1 MSTIPESYSDTRVD
15 FSLSSDG
22 NDQDDQKENN
32 ENDYNLFT
40 TTLSSRP
47 GYDVFSKEMLRADEI
62 KDIKSLVRNGISGDA
77 YTLGP
82 TEQRDGRRIDMLY
95 LPLDKLKESLAPV
108 LVEVQKKIDKDFM
121 GRVIR
126 YALNVFD
133 ATGSYPHLVVI
144 STAGFSSKRFRDTA
158 FNKKE
163 NDPFYAHPCQS
174 WAESTKFY
182 TPESTA
188 IHMDKDP
195 LDKMMALC
203 HVFFMQEKNIMLLEN
218 VECQLEKILNENNG
232 KRQLKYAKDAV
243 HFVRQF
249 KRPCLPSAVTP
260 IESVCEQQESED
272 LIFVKEKRR
281 TNAGRFNWANGYIE
295 GRTEGLFQ
303 R

>member
-1 MSTIPESYSDTRVD
+1 
-15 FSLSSDG
+15 
-22 NDQDDQKENN
+22 
-32 ENDYNLFT
+32 
-40 TTLSSRP
+40 
-47 GYDVFSKEMLRADEI
+47 MLRADEI
-62 KDIKSLVRNGISGDA
+62 KDIVIKSLVRNGISGDA

-82 TEQRDGRRIDMLY
+82 TEQRDGRRVDMLY

-108 LVEVQKKIDKDFM
+108 LVEVPKKIDKDFM

-133 ATGSYPHLVVI
+133 ATGSYPPLVVI

-158 FNKKE
+158 FNQKE

-203 HVFFMQEKNIMLLEN
+203 HVFFMQEKNIMLLEKYN
-218 VECQLEKILNENNG
+218 DTSIQAIYKVTLDIGSTGTDKITKLTADVQSFCDSVECQLEKILNENNG

-249 KRPCLPSAVTP
+249 KRPCLPSADECAVTP
-260 IESVCEQQESED
+260 IESACEQQESED